1 PSDFGLVA
9 RVVVED
15 SPALAVG
22 QAGEQPPQRR
32 RMFRVKL
39 QGTPEQTNR
48 LVEVLPGEG
57 LQQRNTPQVAVVSAE
72 ILRWL
77 ARGSLDLGPLDA
89 WRQVGD
95 DLFGHRVLQD
105 EDVLDRPVEA
115 IGPQVV
121 TSFAIDELTRDAHPV
136 SCLPYAALQH
146 VADAELAAD
155 LL

>member
-1 PSDFGLVA
+1 MLDCRSWIARPEMNPSAIGPRARQVGIQCQGAVDLLACEGEVAQNIGDREGSMAKRNRIVAADANCAGDKPSDFGLVA

-57 LQQRNTPQVAVVSAE
+57 LQQRNTPQVA
-72 ILRWL
+72 
-77 ARGSLDLGPLDA
+77 
-89 WRQVGD
+89 
-95 DLFGHRVLQD
+95 
-105 EDVLDRPVEA
+105 
-115 IGPQVV
+115 
-121 TSFAIDELTRDAHPV
+121 
-136 SCLPYAALQH
+136 
-146 VADAELAAD
+146 
-155 LL
+155 